1 MSITTNARRRPPPKR
16 PWRPR
21 ADNPSSHP
29 GTRPRPTVIFGIK
42 VCHTLTWLS
51 IESCVAYVLY
61 AGFAGRSDKRAA
73 LAAAVVTG
81 ETLVFAG
88 NGFRCPLTGLAERYG
103 AEHGSVTDIY
113 LPKWF
118 AHNLPAIH
126 APLLLLM
133 AYLHA
138 RNLLR
143 LPHRAWR
150 DPTCSASQAASG
162 RSCRST
168 VDPQAVVGGRVT
180 ESSGGV
186 PRYGSISTRAS

>member
-1 MSITTNARRRPPPKR
+1 VSITTDARRRLPPWS

-21 ADNPSSHP
+21 ADGPSSHT
-29 GTRPRPTVIFGIK
+29 GTRPRPTVVFGIK
-42 VCHTLTWLS
+42 LFHTLAWLS

-61 AGFAGRSDKRAA
+61 AGFAGRSDKSVG
-73 LAAAVVTG
+73 LAASVVTG

-103 AEHGSVTDIY
+103 SEHGSVTDIY

-118 AHNLPAIH
+118 AHNMPAIH

-143 LPHRAWR
+143 TPQC
-150 DPTCSASQAASG
+150 P
-162 RSCRST
+162 ST
-168 VDPQAVVGGRVT
+168 SLELR
-180 ESSGGV
+180 
-186 PRYGSISTRAS
+186 